1 MRFDVTALLR
11 APVGSVQ
18 TYRLEGESGPST
30 TDALE
35 EPVTGSVSLLRTSEG
50 ILATAHLQVR
60 VADSCGRCLK
70 PVSVPLEVDFQEE
83 YLPTVDHD
91 TGSRLA
97 VAEAGD
103 GFVIDDRQVLDLTE
117 AVRQYGVAV
126 QPLQALCRPD
136 CKGLCPACGQALNRG
151 PCSCDAEAAEPPVH
165 AVARVTAD
173 ESKTGNRRREG
184 MTLASR

>member
-18 TYRLEGESGPST
+18 TYRLEGELSASG
-30 TDALE
+30 AAGLGKQ
-35 EPVTGSVSLLRTSEG
+35 VTGSVSLLRTGEG

-60 VADSCGRCLK
+60 VAESCGRCLK

-83 YLPTVDHD
+83 YLPTVDHE

-117 AVRQYGVAV
+117 AVRQYGLAA

-136 CKGLCPACGQALNRG
+136 CKGLCPACGQDLNRG
-151 PCSCDAEAAEPPVH
+151 PCSCDAEATEPPMH

-173 ESKTGNRRREG
+173 ESKTGNIRRE
-184 MTLASR
+184 

>member
-11 APVGSVQ
+11 APVGSVR
-18 TYRLEGESGPST
+18 TYRLEGESSASG
-30 TDALE
+30 AAGLGE
-35 EPVTGSVSLLRTSEG
+35 QVTGNVSLLRTGEG

-60 VADSCGRCLK
+60 VAESCSRCLK
-70 PVSVPLEVDFQEE
+70 PASVPLEVDFQEE
-83 YLPTVDHD
+83 YLPTVDPD

-117 AVRQYGVAV
+117 AVRQYGLAA

-136 CKGLCPACGQALNRG
+136 CKGLCPVCGQDLNCG
-151 PCSCDAEAAEPPVH
+151 PCSCDAAATESSVH

-173 ESKTGNRRREG
+173 EPKADDRRRE
-184 MTLASR
+184 